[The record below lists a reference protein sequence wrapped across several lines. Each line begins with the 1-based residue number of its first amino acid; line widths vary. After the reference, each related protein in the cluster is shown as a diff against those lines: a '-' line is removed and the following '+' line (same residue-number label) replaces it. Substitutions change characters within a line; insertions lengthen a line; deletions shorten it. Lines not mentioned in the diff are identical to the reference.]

1 MRVLINHLTRMKR
14 PYVCVAGVG
23 TDGSH
28 VRPVLESGQLGR
40 DLLRSEGGPF
50 TLGAVVDLGN
60 TRHRPGHPEEEDLV
74 FRPELIKTEKMLT
87 PAEFAKVMDRFAK
100 SSLGEIFGDDLVQL
114 GRTAA
119 VPKGAGIAS
128 LGVFRVEGTKLSPEE
143 LEDGRI
149 RLIVADPDL
158 GEMSL
163 PVTDIRLWE
172 PDHKTPVWSRIEAI
186 RPVLEKRCLLA
197 VGLSRAFP
205 PDSPDSRHWLQ
216 VNNIFPIDDPLWARE

>member
-1 MRVLINHLTRMKR
+1 
-14 PYVCVAGVG
+14 
-23 TDGSH
+23 
-28 VRPVLESGQLGR
+28 
-40 DLLRSEGGPF
+40 
-50 TLGAVVDLGN
+50 
-60 TRHRPGHPEEEDLV
+60 
-74 FRPELIKTEKMLT
+74 MLT

-100 SSLGEIFGDDLVQL
+100 SSLGEIFGDDLVRR

-128 LGVFRVEGTKLSPEE
+128 LGVVRVEGVKLSPEE
-143 LEDGRI
+143 LKDGSV

-158 GEMSL
+158 GELSL

-172 PDHKTPVWSRIEAI
+172 PDHNTPAWSGIEAI
-186 RPVLEKRCLLA
+186 RPALEKRCLLA

-205 PDSPDSRHWLQ
+205 PDSPDPRHWLQ